1 MNVKEIIDGCK
12 KGNKN
17 SHSLLYDKF
26 AGKLYGIS
34 LRYIGKTA
42 EAQDVLQD
50 SMIKI
55 FRNISSV
62 KYTTEESFFSWMKRI
77 TVNTALNHI
86 RDNFKNNK
94 TESLLDIEY
103 ESITENEEYFS
114 EYDELLEQISKEG
127 LFKMIQD
134 LPDGYRT
141 IFNLY
146 AIENYSHKE
155 IAEQLD
161 VSVSTSKTQLFKA
174 RRLLT
179 SKINGILEKKLIM
192 KVI

>member
-1 MNVKEIIDGCK
+1 MSINEIIDGCK

-55 FRNISSV
+55 FRNIPSV

-77 TVNTALNHI
+77 TVNTALNHL
-86 RDNFKNNK
+86 RDNLKYSNIEKINDYEH
-94 TESLLDIEY
+94 ESLTEY
-103 ESITENEEYFS
+103 EDDFS
-114 EYDELLEQISKEG
+114 AYDELLEHLTKEK
-127 LFKMIQD
+127 LFGMIKD

-155 IAEQLD
+155 ISEQLG
-161 VSVSTSKTQLFKA
+161 VSISTSKTQLFKA
-174 RRLLT
+174 RRILT
-179 SKINGILEKKLIM
+179 AKINEILEKKLIM